1 METIALFL
9 LWYPVFLFST
19 TLHEA
24 AHAYVAKLG
33 GDLTA
38 YQGGQVSLNPLPHIR
53 REVFGT
59 VIVPVASFFL
69 GRWMFG
75 WASTPYD
82 PVWAERNPR
91 KAAWMSLAGPAA
103 NLSLVIAAGLL
114 IRIGIWI
121 GVLAAPQKASFIE
134 IAVAADDGVWKGLAV
149 LLSVTFS
156 LNLILVAFNLL
167 PLPPLDGSG
176 VLPLLLPPATAK
188 RVRDFLHQPTF
199 VLIGMVVAWQAIS
212 PVLYPLQRAA
222 LNLLYPGAGY
232 H

>member
-38 YQGGQVSLNPLPHIR
+38 YKGGQVSLNPLPHIR

-82 PVWAERNPR
+82 PAWAERNPR

-134 IAVAADDGVWKGLAV
+134 IAVAVDDGVWKGLAV